1 MRMTVE
7 LFRPLP
13 SPLFCPAR
21 SLQSRCDSLA
31 RQRRASGEGA
41 AAAEAAQEEAR
52 RALEAGLARAEAD
65 AEELRCEFDIYS
77 LFFWKVVSSYIR
89 SCVGEA

>member
-1 MRMTVE
+1 MTVE
-7 LFRPLP
+7 LNSGHSPPLC
-13 SPLFCPAR
+13 FAPAR

-31 RQRRASGEGA
+31 RQRRASVEGA

-77 LFFWKVVSSYIR
+77 FFFFGR
-89 SCVGEA
+89 SCIFVPV

>member
-1 MRMTVE
+1 M
-7 LFRPLP
+7 
-13 SPLFCPAR
+13 FCPVR

-31 RQRRASGEGA
+31 RQRRASVEGA

-77 LFFWKVVSSYIR
+77 LFFGRSSLAIF
-89 SCVGEA
+89 VPG